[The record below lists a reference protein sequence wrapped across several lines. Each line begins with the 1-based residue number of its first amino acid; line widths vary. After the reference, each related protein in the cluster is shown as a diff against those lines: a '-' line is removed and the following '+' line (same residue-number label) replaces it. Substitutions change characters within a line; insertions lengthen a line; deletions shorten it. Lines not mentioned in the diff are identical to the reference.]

1 MTIKQ
6 NGNTI
11 LFVLTIILIISYLAT
26 KLSINISQSSATYSN
41 NKDYQLAKYY
51 NTLAIRAA
59 EKLLETFT
67 CPDQNCKSS
76 FVNNTPQECKKYND
90 IVQIRSCAL
99 RLMYNISFEANNCN
113 INQPWK
119 GFCGRFSNDYL
130 YAESP
135 FIFLDIIAQAK
146 PPCDFYSSN
155 LSYQGKSLINRLDD
169 KNLSSAISYETNDLK
184 LCAQPRYLI
193 EFIDLNF
200 TDNSINPI
208 KNYVLYRITAKSFG
222 INGNISYTKQEY
234 FAVETTSSP
243 VIQRSRVL
251 SYTIY

>member
-6 NGNTI
+6 DGNAI

-26 KLSINISQSSATYSN
+26 KLSINISQFSATYSN

-51 NTLAIRAA
+51 NTLTIRAA

-76 FVNNTPQECKKYND
+76 FVNNIPQECKKYTD

-99 RLMYNISFEANNCN
+99 RVMYNILFDANNCN
-113 INQPWK
+113 MNQTWR
-119 GFCGRFSNDYL
+119 GFCGSFSNDYL

-135 FIFLDIIAQAK
+135 FIFLDIVAQAK
-146 PPCDFYSSN
+146 PPCDFYNSN
-155 LSYQGKSLINRLDD
+155 LSYQGKSLVNRLDD
-169 KNLSSAISYETNDLK
+169 KNLSSAISYNTNDLK

-193 EFIDLNF
+193 EFVDLNF
-200 TDNSINPI
+200 TDNSSNPI
-208 KNYVLYRITAKSFG
+208 RNYVLYRITAKSFG
-222 INGNISYTKQEY
+222 INGNIGYIKQEY
-234 FAVETTSSP
+234 FAVETTSLPIS
-243 VIQRSRVL
+243 QRGRIL
-251 SYTIY
+251 SYIFY